1 MYSIIQ
7 QYTEIIEAIKQ
18 DNPLPVISYLQ
29 GMSHQSVAQCDIG
42 TTIIFDEIIKHD
54 KTALFSAMLKKEPDL
69 FSISSPHGT
78 DIGNAFQVITKA
90 IINHEH
96 TEIICCILSDKDIFC
111 KYSNNFFI
119 SAVLAENF
127 PVIEHIKAMS
137 YSTNDNFILPAELI
151 GELIE
156 HKKYDMIDYLTDKGK
171 KLSELD
177 VCKTIILGF
186 KCDSMKKYLSFLAE
200 TYMDGYCGYED
211 KEQALMD
218 FITSH
223 TDITDTI
230 KEALNNS
237 NSMHTFDREDSS
249 DFFEFIS
256 SFGVKLDDID
266 YILRYVSTINSFYSS
281 GNKAQI
287 SITDMRILIGQ
298 NSRIS
303 LSAVLHHAQLLNMT
317 PEWLLDLLFSKSDS
331 KHTLILDRIH
341 ADEKISYDMF
351 RSFLKYCDIKIDGAV
366 KDNCVIKS
374 LIERNNLPI
383 MMFLVKESVFSDDDI
398 EDIKVLCVENK
409 KERMLSSVDKWYAE
423 TKQAQ

>member
-1 MYSIIQ
+1 
-7 QYTEIIEAIKQ
+7 
-18 DNPLPVISYLQ
+18 
-29 GMSHQSVAQCDIG
+29 
-42 TTIIFDEIIKHD
+42 
-54 KTALFSAMLKKEPDL
+54 
-69 FSISSPHGT
+69 
-78 DIGNAFQVITKA
+78 
-90 IINHEH
+90 
-96 TEIICCILSDKDIFC
+96 
-111 KYSNNFFI
+111 
-119 SAVLAENF
+119 
-127 PVIEHIKAMS
+127 
-137 YSTNDNFILPAELI
+137 
-151 GELIE
+151 
-156 HKKYDMIDYLTDKGK
+156 
-171 KLSELD
+171 
-177 VCKTIILGF
+177 
-186 KCDSMKKYLSFLAE
+186 
-200 TYMDGYCGYED
+200 
-211 KEQALMD
+211 MD

-256 SFGVKLDDID
+256 AFGVKLDDID
-266 YILRYVSTINSFYSS
+266 CILRYVSTINSFYSS
-281 GNKAQI
+281 GNKANI
-287 SITDMRILIGQ
+287 SITDMRILIGK

-317 PEWLLDLLFSKSDS
+317 PEWLLDLLFSKSDG

-374 LIERNNLPI
+374 LVERNNLPI
-383 MMFLVKESVFSDDDI
+383 MMFLVKEGVFSDDDI
-398 EDIKVLCVENK
+398 ENIKVLCVENK